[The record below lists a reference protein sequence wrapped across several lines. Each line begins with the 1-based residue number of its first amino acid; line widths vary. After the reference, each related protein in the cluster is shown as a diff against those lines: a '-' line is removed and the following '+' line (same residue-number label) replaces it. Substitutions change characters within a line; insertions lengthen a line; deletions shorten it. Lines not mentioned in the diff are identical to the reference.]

1 MNTLYYLR
9 KRLHMI
15 EKEKMYDKG
24 KTSMISQVRW
34 RVLYRKN
41 VLV

>member
-1 MNTLYYLR
+1 
-9 KRLHMI
+9 
-15 EKEKMYDKG
+15 MYDKG

-34 RVLYRKN
+34 RVLYRKS